1 MSATSLAT
9 KGVICRRT
17 IAAGPIIGGGG
28 PPMGK
33 RQEELLKPKI
43 KILGVH
49 MSEDKKEL
57 TEDTFKITG
66 LKLVID

>member
-17 IAAGPIIGGGG
+17 IGGGIVVGGGG

-33 RQEELLKPKI
+33 DEEFIKPKI
-43 KILGVH
+43 KVIALNLSG
-49 MSEDKKEL
+49 DKKGLSES
-57 TEDTFKITG
+57 TFKVTG
-66 LKLVID
+66 LKLILD

>member
-9 KGVICRRT
+9 KGVICRRD
-17 IAAGPIIGGGG
+17 IYSGLIVGGGG

-33 RQEELLKPKI
+33 EDELQKPKI
-43 KILGVH
+43 KVIAMN

-66 LKLVID
+66 LKLIID